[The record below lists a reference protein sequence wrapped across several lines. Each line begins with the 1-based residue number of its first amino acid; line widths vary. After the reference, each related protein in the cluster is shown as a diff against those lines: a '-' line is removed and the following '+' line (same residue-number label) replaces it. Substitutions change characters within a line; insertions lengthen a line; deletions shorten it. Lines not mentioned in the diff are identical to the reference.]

1 MTVWQTRFASTQRLR
16 WMAKNAALAGALLV
30 GGLCLVLQ
38 PAAAQDWSVVSAPGA
53 GDQSKAAETTNAD
66 GQKLYIWA
74 KHLQD
79 RSLVFAEVHLEDGG
93 EFAGRMPTYR
103 IDGGEA
109 VDTELVR
116 REGEKQGSLWGF
128 VTNKACFWL
137 IWASNGATVDSTDHL
152 AKWMNGKTLDVTYQ
166 TTDGGH
172 KVIEFS
178 LAGSLTTIQQ
188 ATGVTLP

>member
-1 MTVWQTRFASTQRLR
+1 MTVWQARFASFPRLR
-16 WMAKNAALAGALLV
+16 RMTRSAVLAGASV
-30 GGLCLVLQ
+30 ASALCLVLH

-53 GDQSKAAETTNAD
+53 GDQSKAAETINAD

-79 RSLVFAEVHLEDGG
+79 RSLVFAEVHLEDTS

-137 IWASNGATVDSTDHL
+137 IWASNNATVDS
-152 AKWMNGKTLDVTYQ
+152 
-166 TTDGGH
+166 
-172 KVIEFS
+172 
-178 LAGSLTTIQQ
+178 
-188 ATGVTLP
+188 